1 MELRNRSFYFTMA
14 FFLLCV
20 VTGEV
25 FFFHCFSL
33 PVLFMR
39 LSMWHPAGTTAGAI
53 LAHSPFFPLI
63 FSSVNFTI
71 FNIYIYI
78 YIYYFLWG
86 FVFSLCVCVC
96 VWGARKREGAGWG
109 RKRGTGMRYT
119 LAPGALACD
128 CLIPEDLR
136 LLRDSFIQLDT
147 DGDGFVRLQELN
159 NAFKE
164 EMTELGLPCDTEALD
179 LASYLGLFARHVD
192 LARRLAINVSVEL
205 SDDEM
210 RILEVVFDNMDT
222 NGDGFIDEEEL
233 CSALAESLGKCKANY
248 AIIWLTGLI
257 MARVGRNAERRIYAS
272 DFIRALQEDNGV
284 IPKQLLGLPLKFLE
298 ERGRLRRTV
307 SIGCGGMLTP
317 LRRSFSPYGVLLVLR
332 VAESILCN
340 KKTLTAAQFC
350 ASLTDGFL
358 TMEIL
363 LGCDPEELA
372 SHICRRALLLSPYED
387 TISGINCGRFLSLV
401 LDDPGSMLLNVPSPS
416 SRLESSMRHFADL
429 SYDFGRHLAL
439 CLLSSGPDSYSV
451 QQLDELPQRLRATFP
466 ALKEVALWDIVRYC
480 TAAAEVKSEG
490 VFSLQ
495 RLVRRLT
502 IRFCVLPC
510 DYPGKLWRRLS
521 PLERCRIR
529 SHLGR
534 VHIEELY
541 TMSRQR
547 ARELVR
553 MSLLSS
559 DDFWD
564 QEHVALTV
572 ALCVESM
579 IFLQKMSPEEVR
591 RAMAQEAWPPSDDL
605 VGDDCRTDIAVR
617 MMAVNLGREG
627 LSVVT
632 ESIVRLDTSRDCV
645 INEELLLSTLRG
657 VVKELRPRWSNARVD
672 RAVCDVVLGCAL
684 VEGGGCVNCGGLL
697 ERLRHVQ

>member
-1 MELRNRSFYFTMA
+1 M
-14 FFLLCV
+14 
-20 VTGEV
+20 
-25 FFFHCFSL
+25 
-33 PVLFMR
+33 
-39 LSMWHPAGTTAGAI
+39 
-53 LAHSPFFPLI
+53 
-63 FSSVNFTI
+63 
-71 FNIYIYI
+71 
-78 YIYYFLWG
+78 
-86 FVFSLCVCVC
+86 CVCVC
-96 VWGARKREGAGWG
+96 VFGARKGKGAGW
-109 RKRGTGMRYT
+109 RIKRGTGMRYT

-128 CLIPEDLR
+128 CLSSEELR
-136 LLRDSFIQLDT
+136 LLRDSFVHLDT
-147 DGDGFVRLQELN
+147 DGDGVVRLQELK
-159 NAFKE
+159 NAFRE
-164 EMTELGLPCDTEALD
+164 EMTELGLPCTTETVD

-192 LARRLAINVSVEL
+192 VVRRLATNVSVEL

-210 RILEVVFDNMDT
+210 RLLEVVFDNMDT

-233 CSALAESLGKCKANY
+233 CSALSESLGKCKANY

-257 MARVGRNAERRIYAS
+257 MARVGRNADRRLYAS
-272 DFIRALQEDNGV
+272 DFIRALQENNGV
-284 IPKQLLGLPLKFLE
+284 IPRQLIGLPLKSLE

-307 SIGCGGMLTP
+307 SGGCGGMLTP

-340 KKTLTAAQFC
+340 KQTLTAAQFS

-358 TMEIL
+358 TMERL

-372 SHICRRALLLSPYED
+372 SHICRRALLLSPHEE
-387 TISGINCGRFLSLV
+387 TIGGINCGHFLSLV
-401 LDDPGSMLLNVPSPS
+401 LDDPGSMLLNVPTPF

-439 CLLSSGPDSYSV
+439 CLLSSGPDSYTL

-490 VFSLQ
+490 FFSLQ

-510 DYPGKLWRRLS
+510 DYSGKLWRRLS
-521 PLERCRIR
+521 PLERSRIR

-534 VHIEELY
+534 MHIEELY

-547 ARELVR
+547 ARELLR

-579 IFLQKMSPEEVR
+579 IFLQKMPPEEVR
-591 RAMAQEAWPPSDDL
+591 RAMAQEGWPPSDDL

-627 LSVVT
+627 LSAVT
-632 ESIVRLDTSRDCV
+632 ESIVCLDTSCDCV

-657 VVKELRPRWSNARVD
+657 VVRQLRPRWSNARVD

-697 ERLRHVQ
+697 ERLRHIQ